1 MTSSVI
7 HMIILLRFNYSFSDY
22 LFSTFTDFS
31 DSVMTLEIRKARILQ
46 IIVFCFMFLRDNK
59 PKNALGACN
68 WNFLVLNAATF
79 SSGNFESESVNGNFD
94 KRLLLKRGIP
104 EFSQTP
110 RQCQPSTQLK
120 LHLCSILQLGS
131 LEFNSSTDPHFSSN
145 R

>member
-1 MTSSVI
+1 MFFFLLSV
-7 HMIILLRFNYSFSDY
+7 
-22 LFSTFTDFS
+22 FTDFS

-68 WNFLVLNAATF
+68 WNFLVLNAPTF
-79 SSGNFESESVNGNFD
+79 SSGNFESESGNGNFD
-94 KRLLLKRGIP
+94 QRLLLKRGMVP

-110 RQCQPSTQLK
+110 QQCQPSTQLK
-120 LHLCSILQLGS
+120 LH
-131 LEFNSSTDPHFSSN
+131 F